1 MSKNKWEKFYSAHS
15 PVTGLNKPNTGK
27 NNYLKDWQ
35 RAALKTSSNTEVQI
49 NGTSL
54 KEHAADYNNFQTKQ
68 DLNAF
73 FRDVILKQ
81 LPANQKDSAIEYL
94 ETSFHQGGLL
104 YPVSSVVN
112 SAFMD
117 AGIPAT
123 IEANSIQ
130 RRIQMVSTASGFKVQ
145 ESISGEDLLVAGSL
159 NGVAGNIAKSDMGKD
174 FVLKA
179 QATIDVDFSKS
190 TNQDPDVPSQ
200 PNITVESNTISYGH
214 SYLKEKMDKRS
225 LGQSIVDFFKRVLGL
240 NKVVDISPSPKV
252 DHGSKN
258 DKNASINHE
267 LSSDTSSD
275 HSHDEANEPP
285 SDTPKMR

>member
-1 MSKNKWEKFYSAHS
+1 MGKNKWEKFHSAHS
-15 PVTGLNKPNTGK
+15 PITGIDKPNTGGNK
-27 NNYLKDWQ
+27 YLADWQ
-35 RAALKTSSNTEVQI
+35 RAALENTSNTEVQI

-54 KEHAADYNNFQTKQ
+54 KEHAANYNNFKTKQ
-68 DLNAF
+68 NLNAF
-73 FRDVILKQ
+73 FRDVILRQ

-112 SAFMD
+112 FAIVE

-145 ESISGEDLLVAGSL
+145 ESISGEALLVHGSL
-159 NGVAGNIAKSDMGKD
+159 NGVVGNIAKSDMDKD

-179 QATIDVDFSKS
+179 QATIDVDFSKAI
-190 TNQDPDVPSQ
+190 NQDPDLPAQPS
-200 PNITVESNTISYGH
+200 ITVESNTISYGH

-225 LGQSIVDFFKRVLGL
+225 LGQSIVDFFKRILGL
-240 NKVVDISPSPKV
+240 NKVMDISPSTEE
-252 DHGSKN
+252 
-258 DKNASINHE
+258 DKK
-267 LSSDTSSD
+267 LSSDTNNKPP
-275 HSHDEANEPP
+275 HAEANEPP
-285 SDTPKMR
+285 SDTPKIG